1 MKVGTRLE
9 LVMANT
15 IIMEQLKDIK
25 NLAELLAALKDI
37 STPMFINL
45 CSRCGDGFL
54 MDQIISNMQKEYGEK
69 MGYQKMP
76 TELSKVIKEELM
88 ISKNPVLLLVKDG
101 EIKAL
106 FNGMSAQHRLESA
119 LNNLNSQTQNSDSV

>member
-1 MKVGTRLE
+1 
-9 LVMANT
+9 
-15 IIMEQLKDIK
+15 MEQLNNIK
-25 NLAELLAALKDI
+25 NLAELLTALKGM

-45 CSRCGDGFL
+45 CSRCGDGYL

-76 TELSKVIKEELM
+76 IELSKVIKAELM
-88 ISKNPVLLLVKDG
+88 ISKNPVLLLIKEG

-106 FNGMSAQHRLESA
+106 FNGMSAQHRLEAA
-119 LNNLNSQTQNSDSV
+119 LNNLNSQTQNSDLNKVIHKK